1 MSGLFEKD
9 LRLLCQ
15 NRQTLVLFLMM
26 AGFLGLTQN
35 GTFVLGYLSFTFS
48 ILLTSTISYD
58 EMDQGFEFLM
68 TLPVTPRT
76 YVQEKYGFCTVGVI
90 FSVVLSG
97 IIYLVAKGIHGE
109 QILLGE
115 ELLTVLIFVP
125 IVWCVIAIMVPI
137 QLKFGAEKGRIA
149 IFMVYGG
156 SAFLLYF
163 VLKCIG
169 EGSVKLMANYLNQL
183 KPEVLLLG
191 GFLLSG
197 LVLMISYGISR
208 RIMEKKE
215 Y

>member
-68 TLPVTPRT
+68 TLPVTPRI
-76 YVQEKYGFCTVGVI
+76 YVKEKYGFCTVGVI

-97 IIYLVAKGIHGE
+97 IIYLAAKGIHGE

-197 LVLMISYGISR
+197 LVLGISYGISR
-208 RIMEKKE
+208 RIMERKE

>member
-183 KPEVLLLG
+183 KPEILLLG

>member
-1 MSGLFEKD
+1 MRGLFEKD
-9 LRLLCQ
+9 FRLLCQ
-15 NRQTLVLFLMM
+15 NRQTLILFLMM

-35 GTFVLGYLSFTFS
+35 GTFVLGYLSFMFS

-68 TLPVTPRT
+68 TLPVTPKT
-76 YVQEKYGFCTVGVI
+76 YVKEKYGFCTVGVI

-97 IIYLVAKGIHGE
+97 IIYLIAKGIHGE

-156 SAFLLYF
+156 GAFLLYF
-163 VLKCIG
+163 VLKWIG
-169 EGSVKLMANYLNQL
+169 EENVKLMTNFLNQW
-183 KPEVLLLG
+183 KPEALVLG

-197 LVLMISYGISR
+197 LVLVISYGISR
-208 RIMEKKE
+208 RIMEQKE

>member
-1 MSGLFEKD
+1 MRGLFEKD
-9 LRLLCQ
+9 FRLLSQ

-68 TLPVTPRT
+68 TLPVTPKT
-76 YVQEKYGFCTVGVI
+76 YVKEKYGFCTVGVI

-97 IIYLVAKGIHGE
+97 IIYLIVKGIHGE

-149 IFMVYGG
+149 ILMVYGG

-169 EGSVKLMANYLNQL
+169 ERNVKLMTNFLNQW
-183 KPEVLLLG
+183 KPEALVLG

-197 LVLMISYGISR
+197 LVLGISYGISR
-208 RIMEKKE
+208 RIMEQKE

>member
-1 MSGLFEKD
+1 MRGLFEKD
-9 LRLLCQ
+9 FRLLSQ

-35 GTFVLGYLSFTFS
+35 GTFVLGYLSFMFS

-68 TLPVTPRT
+68 TLPVTPKT
-76 YVQEKYGFCTVGVI
+76 YVKEKYGFCTVGVI
-90 FSVVLSG
+90 FSVILSG
-97 IIYLVAKGIHGE
+97 IIYLAVKGIHGE

-156 SAFLLYF
+156 SAFLFYF
-163 VLKCIG
+163 VLKWIG
-169 EGSVKLMANYLNQL
+169 EENVKLMTNFLNQW
-183 KPEVLLLG
+183 KPEALVLG

-197 LVLMISYGISR
+197 LVLVISYGISR
-208 RIMEKKE
+208 RIMEQKE

>member
-15 NRQTLVLFLMM
+15 NRQALILFLMM

-35 GTFVLGYLSFTFS
+35 GTFVLGYLSFMFS

-68 TLPVTPRT
+68 TLPVTPKT

-97 IIYLVAKGIHGE
+97 IIYLAAKGIHGE

-125 IVWCVIAIMVPI
+125 IVWCVMAIMLPI

>member
-197 LVLMISYGISR
+197 LVLGISYGISR
-208 RIMEKKE
+208 RIMERKE

>member
-1 MSGLFEKD
+1 MGGLFEKD
-9 LRLLCQ
+9 FRLLCQ

-68 TLPVTPRT
+68 TLPVTPKT
-76 YVQEKYGFCTVGVI
+76 YVKEKYGFCTVGVI

-97 IIYLVAKGIHGE
+97 IIYLIVKGIHGE

-149 IFMVYGG
+149 ILMVYGG

-163 VLKCIG
+163 VLKWIG
-169 EGSVKLMANYLNQL
+169 EENVKLMTNFLNQW
-183 KPEVLLLG
+183 KPEALVLG

-197 LVLMISYGISR
+197 LVLVISYGISR
-208 RIMEKKE
+208 RIMEQKE

>member
-1 MSGLFEKD
+1 MRGLFEKD
-9 LRLLCQ
+9 FRLLSQ

-35 GTFVLGYLSFTFS
+35 GTFVLGYLSFMFS

-68 TLPVTPRT
+68 TLPVTPKT
-76 YVQEKYGFCTVGVI
+76 YVKEKYGFCTVGVI
-90 FSVVLSG
+90 FSVILSG
-97 IIYLVAKGIHGE
+97 IIYLAVKGIHGE

-169 EGSVKLMANYLNQL
+169 EENVKLMTNFLNQW
-183 KPEVLLLG
+183 KPEALVLG

-197 LVLMISYGISR
+197 LVLGISYGISR
-208 RIMEKKE
+208 RIMEQKE

>member
-1 MSGLFEKD
+1 MRGLFEKD
-9 LRLLCQ
+9 FRLLCQ

-68 TLPVTPRT
+68 TLPVTPKT
-76 YVQEKYGFCTVGVI
+76 YVKEKYGFCTVGVI

-97 IIYLVAKGIHGE
+97 IIYLIAKGIHGE

-156 SAFLLYF
+156 GACLLYF
-163 VLKCIG
+163 VLKWIG
-169 EGSVKLMANYLNQL
+169 EENVKLMTNFLNQW
-183 KPEVLLLG
+183 KPEALVLG

-197 LVLMISYGISR
+197 LVLVISYGISR
-208 RIMEKKE
+208 RIMEQKE

>member
-1 MSGLFEKD
+1 MRGLFEKD
-9 LRLLCQ
+9 FRLLCQ

-26 AGFLGLTQN
+26 AVFLGLTQN

-68 TLPVTPRT
+68 TLPVTPKT
-76 YVQEKYGFCTVGVI
+76 YVKEKYGFCTVGVI

-97 IIYLVAKGIHGE
+97 IIYLIVKGIHGE

-125 IVWCVIAIMVPI
+125 IVWCAIAIMVPI

-149 IFMVYGG
+149 ILMVYGG

-169 EGSVKLMANYLNQL
+169 ERNVKLMTNFLNQW
-183 KPEVLLLG
+183 KPEALVLG

-197 LVLMISYGISR
+197 LVLGISYGISR
-208 RIMEKKE
+208 RIMEQKE

>member
-1 MSGLFEKD
+1 MRGLFEKD
-9 LRLLCQ
+9 FRLLCQ
-15 NRQTLVLFLMM
+15 NRQTLILFLMM

-35 GTFVLGYLSFTFS
+35 GTFVLGYLSFMFS

-68 TLPVTPRT
+68 TLPVTPKT

-97 IIYLVAKGIHGE
+97 IIYLIVKGIHGE

-149 IFMVYGG
+149 ILMVYGG

-163 VLKCIG
+163 VLKWIG
-169 EGSVKLMANYLNQL
+169 EENVKLMTNFLNQW
-183 KPEVLLLG
+183 KPEALVLG

-197 LVLMISYGISR
+197 LVLVISYGISR
-208 RIMEKKE
+208 RIMEQKE

>member
-1 MSGLFEKD
+1 MRGLFEKD
-9 LRLLCQ
+9 FRLLSQ

-35 GTFVLGYLSFTFS
+35 GTFVLGYLSFMFS

-68 TLPVTPRT
+68 TLPVTPKT
-76 YVQEKYGFCTVGVI
+76 YVKEKYGFCTVGVI

-97 IIYLVAKGIHGE
+97 IIYLAVKGIHGE

-163 VLKCIG
+163 VLKWIG
-169 EGSVKLMANYLNQL
+169 EENVKLMTNFLNQW
-183 KPEVLLLG
+183 KPEALVLG

-197 LVLMISYGISR
+197 LVLVISYGISR
-208 RIMEKKE
+208 RIMEQKE

>member
-76 YVQEKYGFCTVGVI
+76 YVKEKYGFCTVGVI

-97 IIYLVAKGIHGE
+97 IIYLTAKGIHGE

-163 VLKCIG
+163 VLKWIG
-169 EGSVKLMANYLNQL
+169 EENVKLMTNFLNQW
-183 KPEVLLLG
+183 KPEALVLG

-197 LVLMISYGISR
+197 LVLVISYGISR
-208 RIMEKKE
+208 RIMEQKE